1 MAEIKLERKTSSP
14 LKWLIPLL
22 LLAVLLWWLLSRRDT
37 DRTTAEPG
45 AVPAESTTTTTSPG
59 AVANDTLGAGAGTA
73 STPSGNRP

>member
-14 LKWLIPLL
+14 LRWLIPLL
-22 LLAVLLWWLLSRRDT
+22 LLAVLLWWFLSRRDA
-37 DRTTAEPG
+37 DRTTGEPG

-59 AVANDTLGAGAGTA
+59 AVSNDTLGAGAGTT